1 MFIICF
7 TNSNVDERS
16 CLVSLFGLSVALFS
30 TVFYFCKVT
39 DLASPLFPFFFTLS
53 FLLFLR
59 CSRLHAVV
67 TQLRVFVDCVGL
79 KYLQPGSCFFPSLCL
94 SSSIPLFD
102 HLLWGCQLFDPTHV
116 FEGTRLILSRSPPP
130 RRALASAAKATRVP
144 PPSLKTT
151 FSRKKMDKIMRT
163 CSFAVASW
171 KKMGLKPRQNLL
183 ITLLNWFGVK
193 QTPIKD
199 SCYPGNPGKAV
210 KKR

>member
-16 CLVSLFGLSVALFS
+16 CLGSLFGLSVALFS

-39 DLASPLFPFFFTLS
+39 DLASPLFRFFFTLS

-94 SSSIPLFD
+94 SSPCSSIPLFD
-102 HLLWGCQLFDPTHV
+102 HLLWGCQLFRSNTRVWRHSADPVPKPTPTQSSCLSGQGHQGPSAFSKNHV
-116 FEGTRLILSRSPPP
+116 FS
-130 RRALASAAKATRVP
+130 
-144 PPSLKTT
+144 
-151 FSRKKMDKIMRT
+151 
-163 CSFAVASW
+163 
-171 KKMGLKPRQNLL
+171 
-183 ITLLNWFGVK
+183 
-193 QTPIKD
+193 
-199 SCYPGNPGKAV
+199 
-210 KKR
+210 